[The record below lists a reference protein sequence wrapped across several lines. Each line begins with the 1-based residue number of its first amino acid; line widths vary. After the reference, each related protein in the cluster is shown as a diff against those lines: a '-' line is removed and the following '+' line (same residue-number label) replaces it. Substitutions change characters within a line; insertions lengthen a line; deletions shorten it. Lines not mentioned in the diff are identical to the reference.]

1 MAKYDLKYFMREELK
16 SDEIVEVPG
25 VATFSDEEDK
35 PIPLQFRVLGK
46 EEINAIRKK
55 FTKNKIV
62 CDEKGKR
69 LFDKS
74 GRPVIEA
81 EIDNF
86 AATNRLIVESLVFP
100 NLKDPELM
108 SFYSVLDAT
117 DMPNKIFKHFKDHQ
131 YVEEQML
138 IALGISD
145 EEAEPTDDE
154 LINEAKNS

>member
-16 SDEIVEVPG
+16 QDEIVEVPG
-25 VATFSDEEDK
+25 VATFSDENGT
-35 PIPLQFRVLGK
+35 PIPLKFRVLGK
-46 EEINAIRKK
+46 EEINDIRKK

-86 AATNRLIVESLVFP
+86 AATNRLIVEALAFP
-100 NLKDPELM
+100 DLKDTALM
-108 SFYSVLDAT
+108 EFYGVHDVT
-117 DMPNKIFKHFKDHQ
+117 DMPNKVFKHFKDHQ

-138 IALGISD
+138 IALGMSD